1 MPKML
6 TLSKPWLTKTI
17 IGART
22 VKWVLLDENGDGYF
36 ISWIAVAH
44 DTMKPECMAF
54 PVEHFQIDAQEI
66 DWDSIS
72 WNEKAVSYNPDAAL
86 ALREV
91 MMQLKD
97 EHGYA
102 YEPETEPVYL
112 LPGEV
117 VADGYR

>member
-1 MPKML
+1 MPKTL
-6 TLSKPWLTKTI
+6 TLSEPWLMKTI
-17 IGART
+17 IGACT
-22 VKWVLLDENGDGYF
+22 IKWVLLDENNDGYF
-36 ISWIAVAH
+36 ISWIEAAH

-54 PVEHFQIDAQEI
+54 PVEHFQSDAQEI

-72 WNEKAVSYNPDAAL
+72 WNEQAVSHNPDAAL

-117 VADGYR
+117 VADD

>member
-1 MPKML
+1 MDCKGL
-6 TLSKPWLTKTI
+6 RHACK
-17 IGART
+17 
-22 VKWVLLDENGDGYF
+22 
-36 ISWIAVAH
+36 H
-44 DTMKPECMAF
+44 DTRGIQWTDYRE
-54 PVEHFQIDAQEI
+54 Q
-66 DWDSIS
+66 
-72 WNEKAVSYNPDAAL
+72 AVSHNPDAAL

-117 VADGYR
+117 VADD

>member
-22 VKWVLLDENGDGYF
+22 IKWVLLDENDDGYF
-36 ISWIAVAH
+36 ISWIEAAY

-54 PVEHFQIDAQEI
+54 PIERFQGNAQRIDSQK
-66 DWDSIS
+66 IS

-86 ALREV
+86 ALNEV
-91 MMQLKD
+91 LAQLSDKY
-97 EHGYA
+97 GYVFVID
-102 YEPETEPVYL
+102 PGTRQL

-117 VADGYR
+117 VADD